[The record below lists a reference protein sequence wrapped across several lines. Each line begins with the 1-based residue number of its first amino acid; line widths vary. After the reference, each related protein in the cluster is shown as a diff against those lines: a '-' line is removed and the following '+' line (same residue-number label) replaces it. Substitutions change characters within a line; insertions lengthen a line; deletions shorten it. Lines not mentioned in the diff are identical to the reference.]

1 MIDQSTI
8 AEIADS
14 QLQMFLNKNL
24 GVKRDQ
30 LKSTPI
36 IENFVTVITGIRRC
50 GKSIL
55 MLQLLKERI
64 NQSVLFI
71 NFEDPRLVGFET
83 DDFRRLDAEIKKR
96 KTKVLFFDEIQSLE
110 NWELYVRQKLDEG
123 YQIIVTGS
131 NATLLSKELG
141 TKLTGRHLSIEL
153 WPFSYSEFL
162 KLKKKKPNPKSAKEY
177 LEKGGFPEFLKSEIP
192 TILNNLL
199 DDILYRDIAVRYG
212 VRDVVSLRKL
222 AVYLLSN
229 TGKPVSANNL
239 KKQFEIKASSTML
252 EYFSY
257 LENAYVVQFISKFSY
272 SIKTQIRNPKKVYA
286 IDIAFS
292 TQNSIRFTD
301 DWGRKMENLV
311 FLHLR
316 RKYKDLYYFQEKL
329 ECDFVAFERENLKE
343 IVQVCYELNF
353 DNLKRELDGAYEAM
367 RFFNKTEATLVTLK
381 EEDRFEQDGLVI
393 QVVPLHQFLQT

>member
-24 GVKRDQ
+24 GVKRDR

>member
-272 SIKTQIRNPKKVYA
+272 SIKTQIRNPKKIYA